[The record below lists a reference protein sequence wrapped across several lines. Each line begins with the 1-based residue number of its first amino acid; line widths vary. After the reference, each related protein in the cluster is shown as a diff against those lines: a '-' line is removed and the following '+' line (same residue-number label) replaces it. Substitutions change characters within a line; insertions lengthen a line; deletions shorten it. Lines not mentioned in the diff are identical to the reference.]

1 MKDSKNNRND
11 YEKQVVKAHVDKI
24 RERVRDENIDDV
36 TDLELIEYFLNIDA
50 PYKDYRDLAAQL
62 LERYTS
68 INNLIT
74 TDIYELCNSTDLTD
88 NKAILFG
95 ILPDL
100 MYEIFGKETYYA
112 KTLKELKE
120 SLRFKII
127 IPKENT
133 FWTFGYDENQK
144 LIDFFNIPYSQ
155 EAGRLMHDHTFFQ
168 KIAELNP
175 RYVAFY
181 FISNNYTDAIDRMRE
196 FLLSI
201 YKKIEA
207 FGLNIL
213 DGCVFCNNRIH
224 SVFVE
229 IKNPNFYDK
238 LPNNEKELAKHY
250 SPIFHNKSWESI
262 KKEDE
267 ENITIWMNKM

>member
-11 YEKQVVKAHVDKI
+11 YDKEVIKAHVDKV
-24 RERVRDENIDDV
+24 RERVRDETVDDV

-50 PYKDYRDLAAQL
+50 PHKDYRNLAEQL
-62 LERYTS
+62 LDRFTS

-74 TDIYELCNSTDLTD
+74 TDIYDLCNTTDLTE

-100 MYEIFGKETYYA
+100 ICEIFGKETYYA

-120 SLRFKII
+120 SFRFKII
-127 IPKENT
+127 IPKKGT
-133 FWTFGYDENQK
+133 FWTFCYDEDQR

-155 EAGRLMHDHTFFQ
+155 EVGRMMHDHTFFQ

-181 FISNNYTDAIDRMRE
+181 FISDNYTDAINRMRE

-201 YKKIEA
+201 YKKIEV

-213 DGCVFCNNRIH
+213 DGCVFCKNRIH

-229 IKNPNFYDK
+229 IKNPSLYDNLSK
-238 LPNNEKELAKHY
+238 NEKELAQHY
-250 SPIFHNKSWESI
+250 SPIFNNRSWESI